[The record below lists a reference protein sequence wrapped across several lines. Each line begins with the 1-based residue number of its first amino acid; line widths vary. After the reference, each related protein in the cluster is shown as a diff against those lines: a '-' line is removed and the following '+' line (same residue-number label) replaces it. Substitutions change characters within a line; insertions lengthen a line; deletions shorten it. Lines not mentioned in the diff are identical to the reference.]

1 MIDYVL
7 RRSLHSAISLIALIV
22 VVFFLARLTGNP
34 ADLYLPIDTPADV
47 KQRFMELH
55 GLNDPV
61 IVQFGHFVFGLL
73 HLDLGD
79 SIRLSQPAL
88 DAAVQAFPTT
98 LKLAVFSI
106 VLAVVA
112 AIVIGSLAARRPNSV
127 FDRLATVLSLAG
139 ASLPSFWVALVG
151 VLIFAVDFRWLP
163 TSGSGSVKQWILPIG
178 VLFLRPCGLLVQVVR
193 GSMINA
199 LSSAYVKTAR
209 AKGTATSSILFVHA
223 LRNALLPVITVAADE
238 AAGIINGAVIVETIF
253 ALPGI
258 GRLLIDSIINR
269 DFAVIQATIMITAAA
284 IFVLNVA
291 IDIGYA
297 LLDPRIR
304 YR

>member
-34 ADLYLPIDTPADV
+34 ADLYLPIDTAADA
-47 KQRFMELH
+47 KERFMEAH

-61 IVQFGHFVFGLL
+61 IVQFGHFVYGLL

-79 SIRLSQPAL
+79 SIRLGRPAL
-88 DAAVQAFPTT
+88 DAALEAFPTT
-98 LKLAVFSI
+98 LKLALFSMT
-106 VLAVVA
+106 LAVLI
-112 AIVIGSLAARRPNSV
+112 AIVIGALAAWRPNSA
-127 FDRLATVLSLAG
+127 FDRLATIFSLAG

-151 VLIFAVDFRWLP
+151 VLIFAVNLRLLP
-163 TSGSGSVKQWILPIG
+163 TSGTGSIRQWILPVA

-193 GSMINA
+193 GSMIDA

-209 AKGTATSSILFVHA
+209 AKGTATRSIIFIHA

-253 ALPGI
+253 AFPGI
-258 GRLLIDSIINR
+258 GRLLIDSIVNR

-284 IFVLNVA
+284 IFALNVL

>member
-1 MIDYVL
+1 L
-7 RRSLHSAISLIALIV
+7 
-22 VVFFLARLTGNP
+22 
-34 ADLYLPIDTPADV
+34 
-47 KQRFMELH
+47 E
-55 GLNDPV
+55 
-61 IVQFGHFVFGLL
+61 
-73 HLDLGD
+73 
-79 SIRLSQPAL
+79 
-88 DAAVQAFPTT
+88 AFPTT
-98 LKLAVFSI
+98 LKLALFSMT
-106 VLAVVA
+106 LAVLV
-112 AIVIGSLAARRPNSV
+112 AIVIGALAAWRPNSA
-127 FDRLATVLSLAG
+127 FDRLATIFSLAG

-151 VLIFAVDFRWLP
+151 VLIFAVNLRLLP
-163 TSGSGSVKQWILPIG
+163 TSGTGSIRQWILPVA

-193 GSMINA
+193 GSMIDA

-209 AKGTATSSILFVHA
+209 AKGTATRSIIFIHA

-253 ALPGI
+253 AFPGI
-258 GRLLIDSIINR
+258 GRLLIDSIVNR

-284 IFVLNVA
+284 IFALNVL

>member
-7 RRSLHSAISLIALIV
+7 RRSLHSAISLVALIV

-34 ADLYLPIDTPADV
+34 ADLYLPIDTAADA
-47 KQRFMELH
+47 KERFMEAH

-61 IVQFGHFVFGLL
+61 IVQFGHFVYGLL

-79 SIRLSQPAL
+79 SIRLGRPAL
-88 DAAVQAFPTT
+88 DATLEAFPTT
-98 LKLAVFSI
+98 LKLALFSMT
-106 VLAVVA
+106 LAVLV
-112 AIVIGSLAARRPNSV
+112 AIVIGALATWRPNSA
-127 FDRLATVLSLAG
+127 FDRLATIFSLAG

-151 VLIFAVDFRWLP
+151 VIIFAVNLRLLP
-163 TSGSGSVKQWILPIG
+163 TSGTGSIRQWVLPVA

-193 GSMINA
+193 GSMIDA

-209 AKGTATSSILFVHA
+209 AKGTATHSIIFIHA

-253 ALPGI
+253 AFPGV
-258 GRLLIDSIINR
+258 GRLLIDSIVNR

-284 IFVLNVA
+284 IFALNVL